1 MELVVDSP
9 GKRKTNSENQED
21 LKMRERNEGQYDK
34 ETTLQKEQD
43 NISEILINNK
53 EMENKEMI
61 GNY

>member
-1 MELVVDSP
+1 MELVVESP

-21 LKMRERNEGQYDK
+21 LEMRERNEGQYDK

>member
-21 LKMRERNEGQYDK
+21 LEMRERNEGQYDK

-53 EMENKEMI
+53 EMEIKK
-61 GNY
+61 

>member
-9 GKRKTNSENQED
+9 GKRKTNSENQEA
-21 LKMRERNEGQYDK
+21 LEMRERNEGQYDK

>member
-21 LKMRERNEGQYDK
+21 LEMRERNEGQYDK

>member
-21 LKMRERNEGQYDK
+21 LEMRERNEGQYDK
-34 ETTLQKEQD
+34 ETLQKEQD

>member
-21 LKMRERNEGQYDK
+21 LEIRERNEGQYDK

>member
-1 MELVVDSP
+1 MVDSP

-21 LKMRERNEGQYDK
+21 LEIRERNEGQYDK